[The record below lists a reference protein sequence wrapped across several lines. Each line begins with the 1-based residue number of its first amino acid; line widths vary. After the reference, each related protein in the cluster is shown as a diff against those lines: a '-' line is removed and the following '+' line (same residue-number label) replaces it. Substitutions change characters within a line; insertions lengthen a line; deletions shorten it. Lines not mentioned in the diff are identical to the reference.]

1 MSSHRLTLSIP
12 TATFNLNNEFLATAG
27 LEPTPL
33 VPSQTWDGSG
43 CATNWTIADIFKNWN
58 YLCLLFSL
66 NNYSTLQEHIL
77 YICDFNNVSNN
88 CSSTL
93 LFSILKMNLQYT
105 LYKVASFIMWF
116 RGLVSVRCASAKRI
130 WNHALNPIN
139 QTILPHYWSHLTN
152 WLFDIN
158 LFFSFFN
165 FMFSKKAT

>member
-1 MSSHRLTLSIP
+1 MNFWQQRGLNLHPLSHLKHEMGMVVLP
-12 TATFNLNNEFLATAG
+12 TELL
-27 LEPTPL
+27 PTSL
-33 VPSQTWDGSG
+33 KIGIS
-43 CATNWTIADIFKNWN
+43 CA
-58 YLCLLFSL
+58 YLLFSL
-66 NNYSTLQEHIL
+66 NNIF

-93 LFSILKMNLQYT
+93 MFSILKMNLQYT

-139 QTILPHYWSHLTN
+139 QTFLPHYWSHLTN